1 MRVKLTVV
9 QQQGDQK
16 KLVPVDAPPLH
27 LHVNDSVEFFVDGGT
42 VSINLD
48 PGHGFDRDSFHTG
61 GPRLIA
67 RTVGQSVLRCRAS
80 VNGGPEIGWGNSGT
94 DVIIEP

>member
-9 QQQGDQK
+9 QRDDIK
-16 KLVPVDAPPLH
+16 TLVPVDAPPLH

-48 PGHGFDRDSFHTG
+48 PGHGFDRNDFHTG

-67 RTVGQSVLRCRAS
+67 RMVGHSVLRCSAS
-80 VNGGPEIGWGNSGT
+80 VNGGPSIGWGNSGT